1 MKKFL
6 LKPGFEFIFAL
17 SLTVI
22 LGLPP
27 VLMAQNQKDVEIK
40 ITNGDTTVNGKN
52 IKDLSPKDR
61 QNALRDIK
69 HLNADSSRKIHF
81 FMKIDSGGRRFNRME
96 IRRRMQDNGGHQ
108 PEITENIIIKDSL
121 GNTIETKTG
130 RPRPFSTRIDMNER
144 NFGER
149 LSPPLRPFERKNS
162 QSFDYVT
169 TDNDGISTHLS
180 FRVTEISN
188 EDLKKM
194 PHVEGGK
201 FEISDLNLVP
211 EYSTGKTLV
220 MFNLPAKTIAD
231 IKLIDSHGK
240 VLWNDKTNTGSFS
253 KSCVIGLNGI
263 YYLQIK
269 QGNNIAIK
277 KIIKEE

>member
-1 MKKFL
+1 MKKFFF
-6 LKPGFEFIFAL
+6 KPGFEFVFAL
-17 SLTVI
+17 SLIAI

-27 VLMAQNQKDVEIK
+27 MLMAQNQKDSEIK
-40 ITNGDTTVNGKN
+40 IINGDTTVNGKN
-52 IKDLSPKDR
+52 IKELSPKDR
-61 QNALRDIK
+61 QNALSDIK
-69 HLNADSSRKIHF
+69 HLNADSNSRVHF
-81 FMKIDSGGRRFNRME
+81 FMRKDSGGRRVNRME
-96 IRRRMQDNGGHQ
+96 MRRKMQDNGVHQ
-108 PEITENIIIKDSL
+108 PEITQDIIVKDSL
-121 GNTIETKTG
+121 GHTIITKTT
-130 RPRPFSTRIDMNER
+130 RPRPFDTRIDMNER

-162 QSFDYVT
+162 QRFDYIT
-169 TDNDGISTHLS
+169 TDNEGISTHLS

-201 FEISDLNLVP
+201 FEITDLNLVP
-211 EYSTGKTLV
+211 EFSTGKTLI
-220 MFNLPAKTIAD
+220 MLSLPSKAIAD
-231 IKLIDSHGK
+231 IKLIDSQGK

-253 KSCVIGLNGI
+253 KSFVIGLNGI

-277 KIIKEE
+277 KIVKEE